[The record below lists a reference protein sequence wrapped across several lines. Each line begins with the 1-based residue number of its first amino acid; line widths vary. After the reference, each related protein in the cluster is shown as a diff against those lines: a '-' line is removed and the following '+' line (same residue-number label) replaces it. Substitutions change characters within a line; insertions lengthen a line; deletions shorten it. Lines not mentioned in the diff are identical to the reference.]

1 MQATKPTYS
10 KAVKSQVS
18 PTKTKP
24 GNYLA
29 GMMKDLVKMN
39 AHKATH
45 PEILFGKLYLMVSDE
60 SGEVVWKG
68 EVNKKEVF
76 EELLQNLLKEELQED
91 FFKLVSLKLILITM
105 NITIYCMTT
114 KISAI

>member
-10 KAVKSQVS
+10 KAVKSKVS

-29 GMMKDLVKMN
+29 GMMKDLMDKD
-39 AHKATH
+39 AHKATY
-45 PEILFGKLYLMVSDE
+45 PEVLFGKLYLMVSDE
-60 SGEVVWKG
+60 SGEVVWRG
-68 EVNKKEVF
+68 EVTKRDIF

-91 FFKLVSLKLILITM
+91 FFKLVS
-105 NITIYCMTT
+105 
-114 KISAI
+114 